1 MLIFG
6 HVLLKEI
13 QQRTPR
19 WQQALKVVSFL
30 KTRCLSLFQ
39 IFFQLFF
46 FFSLQ
51 SASLLTR
58 VQAKNEKHCNLQ
70 QALLVFQDWNL
81 TISEIKKYIIN
92 YDSHFPINQRHDNL
106 LDINTENNI
115 DFDKEVTPS
124 VPIF

>member
-1 MLIFG
+1 MPEFISNILPI
-6 HVLLKEI
+6 V
-13 QQRTPR
+13 
-19 WQQALKVVSFL
+19 
-30 KTRCLSLFQ
+30 
-39 IFFQLFF
+39 F

>member
-6 HVLLKEI
+6 RILLKET
-13 QQRTPR
+13 QPRTLR
-19 WQQALKVVSFL
+19 WQQALKVISFL

-39 IFFQLFF
+39 IFFQFF
-46 FFSLQ
+46 FFFFFVQ
-51 SASLLTR
+51 STSLLTR
-58 VQAKNEKHCNLQ
+58 EQAKNKKHCNLQ

-81 TISEIKKYIIN
+81 TSSEIKRYIIN
-92 YDSHFPINQRHDNL
+92 YDSHFAINHDNL

-115 DFDKEVTPS
+115 DFDKEVTPL